1 MKPTTRLIVQKPA
14 APTPAVVIDLE
25 AVRKVVQSSSATKH
39 AA

>member
-25 AVRKVVQSSSATKH
+25 AVRKVVQSSSAAKH